1 MDSITQIALGASVAA
16 TVGFKPFGRKVLLA
30 GALLGTLPDLDVF
43 IDYGNAIDNYTS
55 HRGFSHSLFV
65 LTLLSVMLYF
75 IFLLNSNLKV
85 KACFQDKK
93 LALFLTLFLPLIT
106 HPLLDSFTTYGT
118 QLFWPLTSPP
128 IAWHSVFIIDPLYT
142 LPLLIS
148 MLLMWFS
155 HNKKRALMFNK
166 IAILI
171 SCSYLAWGQFA
182 QSTITTRV
190 QQENMAQNGKLLVM
204 PTPFNSVY
212 WRILNYQGDSYY
224 EAFTYVGDNAP
235 LHWNK
240 YNSNRALIKHS
251 EPEFLPRLEWFSD
264 GWLRFDDVQ
273 GRLQVTD
280 LRLGVANFHPFTFVI
295 AEKENINNSPQ
306 WKIIEPMKVV
316 IDEYKQQQLV
326 KNVKQQASTYWL
338 KLIQ

>member
-16 TVGFKPFGRKVLLA
+16 VVGFKPFGRKVLIT
-30 GALLGTLPDLDVF
+30 GALLGTLPDLDMF

-65 LTLLSVMLYF
+65 LALLSVVLYF
-75 IFLLNSNLKV
+75 ILLLNSNLKV
-85 KACFQDKK
+85 KTHFQDKK

-118 QLFWPLTSPP
+118 QLLWPLTSPP

-148 MLLMWFS
+148 ILLLWFKQ
-155 HNKKRALMFNK
+155 NKKRALMLNN
-166 IAILI
+166 IAILM

-190 QQENMAQNGKLLVM
+190 QLDDITQNGKLLVM

-235 LHWNK
+235 LHWIE

-251 EPEFLPRLEWFSD
+251 EPEFLPRLEWFSH
-264 GWLRFDDVQ
+264 GWLRFDNVQ
-273 GRLQVTD
+273 GQLQVTD

-295 AEKENINNSPQ
+295 AEKENINKSAQ
-306 WKIIEPMKVV
+306 WKTIEPMKATM
-316 IDEYKQQQLV
+316 DEYKQQQLV
-326 KNVKQQASTYWL
+326 KSLKQQASSYWL
-338 KLIQ
+338 NLIQ